1 MTTNTHTDA
10 AELTMQD
17 VLDAL
22 PIDFEDVTFTR
33 PDWVDLGDR
42 KTLYR
47 AVIAAMLDWAE
58 DDGFVVVDAST
69 GLPML
74 SSVVD
79 VQDDPS
85 AQQEDEPEPE
95 LEPKPDLANG
105 PRVKAEIY
113 GHVVD
118 CILLAKHGMGTID
131 VQRVSDGRCFRVSGL
146 WMAE

>member
-1 MTTNTHTDA
+1 MNTNTHTAA

-69 GLPML
+69 GLPVL

-113 GHVVD
+113 GHVKST
-118 CILLAKHGMGTID
+118 ASHPREAWHGYH
-131 VQRVSDGRCFRVSGL
+131 RR
-146 WMAE
+146 